1 MNKINE
7 LFFAKLNNTSEA
19 RSVKEKRKKWYNSF
33 RKEKNYNQNMLWSEK
48 VLPDTNIRKYTHP
61 TLFTNSFN
69 SGQDNK
75 CTNICF
81 KYIYL

>member
-33 RKEKNYNQNMLWSEK
+33 RKEKNHNQNML
-48 VLPDTNIRKYTHP
+48 
-61 TLFTNSFN
+61 
-69 SGQDNK
+69 
-75 CTNICF
+75 
-81 KYIYL
+81 